1 MSEEKKS
8 SLAGILG
15 GIAAIITA
23 FGGIY
28 VAMQTSGNLPP
39 VSKKPDNPSISQPDN
54 PSIPQPPLAPKTFD
68 SPRVGGSRL
77 DSTTWDFPGGDAS
90 VYRQQA
96 ANAFCKYS
104 GYKNSSKFGFEDLGP
119 NQNLNRF
126 WNDGRLKLCDF
137 CGVPFTYIN
146 CE

>member
-28 VAMQTSGNLPP
+28 VAMQPSRNTPP
-39 VSKKPDNPSISQPDN
+39 EDKPKPDLPISPA
-54 PSIPQPPLAPKTFD
+54 SLAPKRFD
-68 SPRVGGSRL
+68 SPRVDGSRL

-90 VYRQQA
+90 LYRQQA
-96 ANAFCKYS
+96 ANTFCKYS
-104 GYKNSSKFGFEDLGP
+104 GYKSSSSFGFEDLGA

-126 WNDGRLKLCDF
+126 WNDGRLKFCDF